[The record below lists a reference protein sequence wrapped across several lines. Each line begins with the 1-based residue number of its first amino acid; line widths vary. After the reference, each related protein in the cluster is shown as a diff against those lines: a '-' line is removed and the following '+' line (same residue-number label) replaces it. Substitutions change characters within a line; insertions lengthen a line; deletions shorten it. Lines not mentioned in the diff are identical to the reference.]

1 MQFRLSLQSF
11 DYDSFQL
18 DYHVQRFA
26 RGCVSAA
33 GNISVN
39 CCVHDN
45 ANDIEDAAGFN
56 AETQEYIIR
65 VDDVSIEAQITDALV
80 PALINDDAEQWKRFC
95 CIVTQRIAEAL
106 QRDDAPLFIS
116 VEC

>member
-1 MQFRLSLQSF
+1 MQFRLTLQSY

-18 DYHVQRFA
+18 DYHVQCFQH
-26 RGCVSAA
+26 GSVSAA
-33 GNISVN
+33 GTVSVN
-39 CCVHDN
+39 CCFHDD

-56 AETQEYIIR
+56 AEAQEYIIR

-80 PALINDDAEQWKRFC
+80 PTLINDDAEQWNRFA
-95 CIVTQRIAEAL
+95 CIVTKRIAQAL
-106 QRDDAPLFIS
+106 QFDNVPLFIS

>member
-1 MQFRLSLQSF
+1 MKFRLTLQSY

-18 DYHVQRFA
+18 DYVVQRFE

-39 CCVHDN
+39 CCFHDD

-56 AETQEYIIR
+56 AEAQEYIIR
-65 VDDVSIEAQITDALV
+65 VDDVSIEAQITAALV
-80 PALINDDAEQWKRFC
+80 PDLINDDAEQWSRFC
-95 CIVTQRIAEAL
+95 CTVTKRVAEAM
-106 QRDDAPLFIS
+106 QRDDVPTFIS